1 MENNDYFRLLH
12 FQPFKYS
19 LTADFVVCLSN
30 IRNYI
35 VEMVLTILQKK
46 VWKAA
51 TVVNINL
58 LRVLSVIVL
67 FSALRKDIS
76 WYLARVLS
84 S

>member
-1 MENNDYFRLLH
+1 MTISDYYIFNL
-12 FQPFKYS
+12 QPFKYS

-35 VEMVLTILQKK
+35 VEMMLTILQKK

>member
-1 MENNDYFRLLH
+1 MTISDYYIFNL
-12 FQPFKYS
+12 QPFKYS